1 MPIEKPFHH
10 RRASRPLPHQRP
22 GVGGFGKQPEKW
34 FQMRHGRLRLAAT
47 MTSMRESTHPE
58 LRLLAGLYLQNERS
72 LVVHRCVQ
80 RFLAGEI
87 SSREAIA
94 RIPKHAGVRD
104 EDPDRPPDS

>member
-1 MPIEKPFHH
+1 
-10 RRASRPLPHQRP
+10 
-22 GVGGFGKQPEKW
+22 
-34 FQMRHGRLRLAAT
+34 

-94 RIPKHAGVRD
+94 RIRKHAGVRD